1 VTRSFEIEKGPFEP
15 TWESLRTYSCPEW
28 FRDAKFG
35 IWAHW
40 GPQCVPMYGDW
51 YARHIYLE
59 GSDQYL
65 HHWRVYG
72 HPSKVGYKDLVRLWK
87 AEKIDPE
94 GLMDLYVEAGAK
106 YFFGQAAH
114 HDNFDNW
121 NSTHNRWNAVKV
133 GPKKN
138 IVKMWQ
144 HAAKKRGLPFG
155 LSEHLGATFSWF
167 CLNKGCD
174 KAGPYAGVP
183 YDGNDPTCEDLY
195 LPNGDE
201 LKNEK
206 RPWLTENPWWHERWF
221 KRIKDIIDRHQPD
234 LLYSDSGVPFN
245 EVGLH
250 AIAHLYNTSAKLHGG
265 VNQAVYNQKD
275 RNPEV
280 HPVGV
285 LDIERGA
292 EPDIFP
298 QPWQTDTSVGDWFYN
313 VRDRY
318 KTPKHCVEMLVDIVS
333 KNGNLLLNFPQR
345 PDGTL
350 DDECLYILK
359 CMAKWIKVNGEGI
372 YATRPWK
379 IAGEG
384 PTTGEAGA
392 FKEDA
397 RDWTSEDYRFTAKGD
412 KVFAFLLKWPENGK
426 ALIKSFGRN
435 TGHKVVNVNVLGFD
449 GQVKFNQDDEALHIT
464 LPAKPTVDY
473 AHCLRLQI
481 GK

>member
-1 VTRSFEIEKGPFEP
+1 
-15 TWESLRTYSCPEW
+15 
-28 FRDAKFG
+28 
-35 IWAHW
+35 
-40 GPQCVPMYGDW
+40 MYGDW

-65 HHWRVYG
+65 HHWRIYG
-72 HPSKVGYKDLVRLWK
+72 HPSKVGYKDIVPLWK
-87 AEKIDPE
+87 AERFDPE

-121 NSTHNRWNAVKV
+121 NSAHNRWNAVKL

-144 HAAKKRGLPFG
+144 DAAKRRGLPFG

-183 YDGNDPTCEDLY
+183 YDGNDPAYEDLY
-195 LPNGDE
+195 LPNGEE

-206 RPWLTENPWWHERWF
+206 RPWLTKNPWWHERWF
-221 KRIKDIIDRHQPD
+221 RRVKDIIDRHHPD
-234 LLYSDSGVPFN
+234 LLYSDSEVPFG

-280 HPVGV
+280 YPVGV
-285 LDIERGA
+285 LDIERGGEA
-292 EPDIFP
+292 DIFP

-359 CMAKWIKVNGEGI
+359 CMAKWIKVHGEGI
-372 YATRPWK
+372 YETRPWK
-379 IAGEG
+379 KAQEG
-384 PTTGEAGA
+384 PTTPEGGA

-397 RDWTSEDYRFTAKGD
+397 RAWTSEDYRFTAKGD
-412 KVFAFLLKWPENGK
+412 KVYAFLLKWPEEGK

-435 TGHKVVNVNVLGFD
+435 TGPEVVNVNLLGFD
-449 GQVKFNQDDEALHIT
+449 GQVKYTQDDAGLHIT
-464 LPAKPTVDY
+464 LPATQTDRKSVE
-473 AHCLRLQI
+473 
-481 GK
+481 

>member
-1 VTRSFEIEKGPFEP
+1 VTKTFEIEKGPFKP
-15 TWESLRTYSCPEW
+15 TWESLRTYTCPEW

-51 YARHIYLE
+51 YARHIYVE

-72 HPSKVGYKDLVRLWK
+72 HPSTVGYKDIVPLWK
-87 AEKIDPE
+87 AEKFDPE

-121 NSTHNRWNAVKV
+121 NSAHNRWNAVKV

-144 HAAKKRGLPFG
+144 DAAKRRGLPFG

-183 YDGNDPTCEDLY
+183 YDGNDPAYEDLY
-195 LPNGDE
+195 LPNGEE

-206 RPWLTENPWWHERWF
+206 RPWLTKDPWWHERWF
-221 KRIKDIIDRHQPD
+221 RRVKDIIDRHHPD
-234 LLYSDSGVPFN
+234 LLYSDSEVPFG

-265 VNQAVYNQKD
+265 VNQAVYNQKNRD
-275 RNPEV
+275 PEIY
-280 HPVGV
+280 PVGV
-285 LDIERGA
+285 LDIERGGEA
-292 EPDIFP
+292 DIFH
-298 QPWQTDTSVGDWFYN
+298 N
-313 VRDRY
+313 VRDKY
-318 KTPKHCVEMLVDIVS
+318 KTPKHCVEMLVDIAS

-372 YATRPWK
+372 YGTRPWK
-379 IAGEG
+379 KAQEG
-384 PTTGEAGA
+384 PTAPEGGA

-397 RDWTSEDYRFTAKGD
+397 RAWTSEDYRFTAKGD
-412 KVFAFLLKWPENGK
+412 KVYAFLLKWPEDGK

-435 TGHKVVNVNVLGFD
+435 PGPEVVNVNLLGFD
-449 GQVKFNQDDEALHIT
+449 GQVKYTQDDAGLHIT
-464 LPAKPTVDY
+464 LPAEQTVDY
-473 AHCLRLQI
+473 AHCFRLQV
-481 GK
+481 GG